1 MRACFGVTMVTKIIL
16 KRNGETVW
24 AKPKRRNV
32 LTCVKRFFIDVA
44 LEVCVSVVLQFFFLS
59 KKFVFPADFLL
70 IPSER
75 FNILSNLLYAYFGK
89 VM

>member
-44 LEVCVSVVLQFFFLS
+44 LEVCVSVVLQFFFLV
-59 KKFVFPADFLL
+59 KKIRFPCGLFTY
-70 IPSER
+70 P
-75 FNILSNLLYAYFGK
+75 F
-89 VM
+89 